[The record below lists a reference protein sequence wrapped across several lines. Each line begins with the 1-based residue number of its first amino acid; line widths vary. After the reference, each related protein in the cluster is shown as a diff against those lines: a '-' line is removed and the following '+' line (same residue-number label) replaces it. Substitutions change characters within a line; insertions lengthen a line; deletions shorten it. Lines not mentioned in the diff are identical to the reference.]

1 MFPPCSPAKPTQHH
15 RNWQKGLGDP
25 SEFCPGPGSAL
36 HTSRRNNGHLIA
48 LGCPHSF
55 IPWDRELAGKL
66 STLTRPHT
74 PHQRTNHAPQ
84 LPLFS
89 PPHGEARDS
98 FQVPMPLS
106 DSIGSPCWETAVQRR
121 QWMTGDEQLCP
132 RDTGPRDRGTES
144 VGTTAFWLSLA
155 LSCSRLT
162 E

>member
-1 MFPPCSPAKPTQHH
+1 MFPHAPRRNQHSTTGTG
-15 RNWQKGLGDP
+15 RKA
-25 SEFCPGPGSAL
+25 SVIRVRSAPGPGSAL

-55 IPWDRELAGKL
+55 IPWDREVAGKL
-66 STLTRPHT
+66 STLARAHT
-74 PHQRTNHAPQ
+74 PHQRTKPRPSAAFV
-84 LPLFS
+84 LP
-89 PPHGEARDS
+89 PARRGEG
-98 FQVPMPLS
+98 FLS
-106 DSIGSPCWETAVQRR
+106 GPDAAFRFNRQSLVQRR

-132 RDTGPRDRGTES
+132 RDTGPRDRGIES